1 LPEGVAIVVETY
13 LRSLGEEPVA
23 DDDGYRN
30 ALVVMHSGCLTDVH
44 RGAAYDAIR
53 LWDAHNVQVRLGT
66 DAAPVSLANDLETRL
81 RAVER
86 SLQDIRAMIQAIA
99 CERDDADLAEA
110 LAKLSE
116 KVDAFSK
123 IASDNKVL
131 SEIDLLSKNFSP
143 TANVTVNITGL
154 EKLGDLATEIYR
166 DLFGK
171 ALNELGPIGVSGAAL
186 TYLASGPTTA
196 AAAAFA
202 MLVSRNQEV
211 RNAVA
216 GGIANTR
223 DFFRLLPNWET
234 TKSNVFADDFGEEKW
249 PSDSRDGNSDLL
261 VNDASDDPEL
271 NRLIQERAD
280 ALSVALKDG
289 DGPETERISDELRRF
304 CARFAKL
311 PGIALELWDTQ
322 VSDVGALSGLTNL
335 QTLNLRGT
343 QVSDVGA
350 LSGLT
355 NLQTLDL
362 WDTQVSDVGALSGLT
377 NLQTLD
383 LRGTPVSD
391 VGALSGLTNLQT
403 LNLWGTPVSDVG
415 ALSGLTNLQTLDLS
429 DNQVSDVGALSGLTN
444 LQSLDLTSTEVSDV
458 GALSGLTNLQTLD
471 LRGTQVS
478 DVGALSGLT
487 NLQTLNLTSTEVSD
501 VGALSG
507 LTNLQWL
514 DLMDTPVSDVGALS
528 GLTNLQWLDL
538 TDTQVSD
545 VGALAE
551 LPNLDHL
558 FLPDGVRDNR
568 RR

>member
-1 LPEGVAIVVETY
+1 MTTLERKLRDAALAAIRAEREASPNAALPEGVSIVVETY

-271 NRLIQERAD
+271 NRLIQRLKETLVGGDANAAREAAD
-280 ALSVALKDG
+280 VLEAFCSHQPRWRTVSLDLS
-289 DGPETERISDELRRF
+289 
-304 CARFAKL
+304 
-311 PGIALELWDTQ
+311 
-322 VSDVGALSGLTNL
+322 
-335 QTLNLRGT
+335 GT

-355 NLQTLDL
+355 SLQE
-362 WDTQVSDVGALSGLT
+362 
-377 NLQTLD
+377 
-383 LRGTPVSD
+383 
-391 VGALSGLTNLQT
+391 
-403 LNLWGTPVSDVG
+403 
-415 ALSGLTNLQTLDLS
+415 LDLS
-429 DNQVSDVGALSGLTN
+429 GTQVRDVGALSGLTN
-444 LQSLDLTSTEVSDV
+444 LQSLNLSFTQVNDV
-458 GALSGLTNLQTLD
+458 GALAGLTNLQTLGLAGTPVSDVGALAGLTNLQTLNLAGTPVSDVGALVGLTNLQLLD
-471 LRGTQVS
+471 LSFTQVS
-478 DVGALSGLT
+478 DVGALS
-487 NLQTLNLTSTEVSD
+487 D
-501 VGALSG
+501 
-507 LTNLQWL
+507 
-514 DLMDTPVSDVGALS
+514 
-528 GLTNLQWLDL
+528 
-538 TDTQVSD
+538 
-545 VGALAE
+545 
-551 LPNLDHL
+551 LPNLDRL
-558 FLPDGVRDNR
+558 FLPDGVEDNR